1 MQFFKTIARPAT
13 AFALAASVAL
23 SPVATKPAQAG
34 NEELFIAGAI
44 GTVLLGT
51 IAAASLNNQN
61 SNGHVRVYTPPKT
74 TRHHGHKPHGHK
86 PRRHVNRRATIPS
99 GCIVRAGGRH
109 TTYYAAQCVH
119 RNYPGAHRLPNYCKT
134 TIINR
139 SRGTRQHLYDG
150 SCLQRAGFPVAGGR
164 GHRR

>member
-1 MQFFKTIARPAT
+1 MKLIRTIARPAT
-13 AFALAASVAL
+13 AFALAASLAL

-51 IAAASLNNQN
+51 IAAAQLNNN
-61 SNGHVRVYTPPKT
+61 SSGHVRVYTPPKHGG
-74 TRHHGHKPHGHK
+74 HHGHKPRDHVQ
-86 PRRHVNRRATIPS
+86 RRTAVPS

-109 TTYYAAQCVH
+109 RTYYGVRCVH
-119 RNYPGAHRLPNYCKT
+119 RHYPAAHRLPTYCMT
-134 TIINR
+134 TIIDR
-139 SRGTRQHLYDG
+139 SRGTRQNLYDG